1 MGSLLLSRLGL
12 PTFLGDWFSSWSPN
26 FNLVEYFKV
35 RWLSYKLLKFI
46 LGLKHRFKLARNQS
60 IPPFKAHILG
70 STSFNSAHRTGGLEL
85 ALQLYIRGNSVK
97 HAYSIP
103 GVDVVPRFWVL
114 MGLAHTT
121 WARAQ
126 AQARVCKSGGPRE
139 KEFEALLLSAKNGAT
154 WSQVQW
160 LQVQVCP
167 LNCHFSFYFGFIFK
181 GWTRSPLF

>member
-1 MGSLLLSRLGL
+1 MIELQVVEVH
-12 PTFLGDWFSSWSPN
+12 SWTQASIQTCK
-26 FNLVEYFKV
+26 ESKHSTIQGTYFRV
-35 RWLSYKLLKFI
+35 HF
-46 LGLKHRFKLARNQS
+46 
-60 IPPFKAHILG
+60 
-70 STSFNSAHRTGGLEL
+70 FNSAHRTGGLEL

-126 AQARVCKSGGPRE
+126 AQARMCKSGGPRE

-167 LNCHFSFYFGFIFK
+167 LNCHFLFILGFIFK